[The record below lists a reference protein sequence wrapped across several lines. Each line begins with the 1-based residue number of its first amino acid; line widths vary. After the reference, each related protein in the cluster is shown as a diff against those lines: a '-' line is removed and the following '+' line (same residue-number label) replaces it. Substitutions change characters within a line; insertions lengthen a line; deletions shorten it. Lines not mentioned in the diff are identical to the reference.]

1 MLQNA
6 SLSAA
11 REAFLVFCRIEKGL
25 AANSVDAYKRDL
37 ARLETFASRQC
48 GGSLP
53 ASPDLLQYLD
63 LLYKEKLG
71 SRSIARHLST
81 IRNLYAFL
89 LREGRIA
96 EDPTAALPSPRQPR
110 KIPNYLN
117 AQQVDDLSA
126 APDPTKPNGIRDL
139 AMLALLYACGLRVSE
154 LCALQMP
161 DLNLEMGVVRVIGKG
176 NKERLVP
183 VGAEAIRI
191 VREDLATGRPAI
203 LKGRA
208 SRYLFISNRAGKL
221 TRQAFWKALGGYGK
235 KAGVFHGLSP
245 HVLRHTFAT
254 HLLEGGADLRS
265 LQAMLGHADI
275 GTTQIYTHVNR
286 SRLRNTV
293 DSHHPRA

>member
-1 MLQNA
+1 MHHTA

-25 AANSVDAYKRDL
+25 AANSVDAYTRDL
-37 ARLETFASRQC
+37 ARLEAFAGDHCAGAVPS
-48 GGSLP
+48 ST
-53 ASPDLLQYLD
+53 DLLKYLD
-63 LLYKEKLG
+63 LLYQEKLG

-96 EDPTAALPSPRQPR
+96 DDPTAALPSPRQPR

-117 AQQVDDLSA
+117 SQQVEQLASS
-126 APDPTKPNGIRDL
+126 PDTAKPNGIRDT
-139 AMLALLYACGLRVSE
+139 AMLALLYASGLRVSE
-154 LCALQMP
+154 LCGLQFP
-161 DLNLEMGVVRVIGKG
+161 DLNLEMGVVRVVGKG

-183 VGAEAIRI
+183 VGAEAIRL
-191 VREDLATGRPAI
+191 VREYIATGRPAI

-208 SRYLFISNRAGKL
+208 SRYLFVTNRGGKI
-221 TRQAFWKALGGYGK
+221 TRQGFWKALGGYGK

-293 DSHHPRA
+293 DTHHPRA